1 VAYSDKHLSLLR
13 KGINY
18 DLKNLIIQS
27 PGDFQKHLSQKR
39 LKFSL
44 FMQNLKIEGKKFLQ
58 NLFKI
63 MHNYHLEMSKNLGCC
78 TFVKGVTSGTNII
91 KLSTAVIYDCL

>member
-18 DLKNLIIQS
+18 GLKNLIIQS

-78 TFVKGVTSGTNII
+78 TFVKGVTSETNTI